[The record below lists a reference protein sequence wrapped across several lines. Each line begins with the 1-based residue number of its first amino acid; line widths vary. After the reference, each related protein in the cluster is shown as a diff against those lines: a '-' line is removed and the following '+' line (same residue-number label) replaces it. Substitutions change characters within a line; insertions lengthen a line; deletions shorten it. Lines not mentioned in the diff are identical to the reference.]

1 MTAGLTQ
8 QLGTFLADVV
18 ANGTPDAVRE
28 AAKDGLIDSVGCMV
42 AGSTDEAVC
51 IALEALPPPPGGQAR
66 LWFSKRTTSAD
77 HAALINGIAT
87 HVLDYDD
94 SCLRGHPSAVLVP
107 AIYAVAQERGSSGTQ
122 LLDAYIAGYEV
133 WAELVNRERGFHQM
147 KGWHPTGIFGSI
159 AAAAACAVL
168 YGLDA
173 QRSAWAMG
181 LGASQSSGLMSNF
194 GAMSKSFHVGRAA
207 QAGVVAARLA
217 SHGFTASHD
226 AIEHPR
232 GYLAAVSPTGDV
244 DLERPAD
251 RLGRDWQLLP
261 RRVNLKK
268 YPTCYYTHRALDAM
282 LQMLAENPVTAD
294 AVERIDVTLSKE
306 HALALRN
313 AQPQTALA
321 AKFSMQFAMACA
333 VIVGKVG
340 LAELTDAFVCHEDIQ
355 ALMRKVTITI
365 DTRYDP
371 ETPGAAYEDR
381 VTLFVRG
388 MPERSRAAHHAT
400 GHAQLPL
407 PPSHLQ
413 RKFIDCLAF
422 GGYQGDAQ
430 AFLAQLLRLEDV
442 AVIS

>member
-8 QLGTFLADVV
+8 QLGAFVADVA
-18 ANGTPDAVRE
+18 ANGTPDTVRE

-42 AGSTDEAVC
+42 AGSTDEAVR
-51 IALEALPPPPGGQAR
+51 IALEALPPPPGGRAR
-66 LWFSKRTTSAD
+66 LWFSDRTTSAD
-77 HAALINGIAT
+77 HAALINGIAA

-107 AIYAVAQERGSSGTQ
+107 AIYAVAQERGSSGKQ
-122 LLDAYIAGYEV
+122 LIDAYIAGYEV
-133 WAELVNRERGFHQM
+133 WAELVDRERGFHQM

-159 AAAAACAVL
+159 AAAAGCAVL

-173 QRSAWAMG
+173 QRSAWAIG
-181 LGASQSSGLMSNF
+181 LGASQSGGLMSNF

-207 QAGVVAARLA
+207 QAGVVAARMAL
-217 SHGFTASHD
+217 HGFTASDD

-232 GYLAAVSPTGDV
+232 GFLAAVSPTGDV
-244 DLERPAD
+244 DRDRPAD
-251 RLGRDWQLLP
+251 RLGRDWQLVP

-268 YPTCYYTHRALDAM
+268 YPTCYYTHRSLDAV
-282 LQMLAENPVTAD
+282 LSMLAETPVAAN
-294 AVERIDVTLSKE
+294 AVERIDVTLSQE

-333 VIVGKVG
+333 VIEGKVG
-340 LAELTDAFVCHEDIQ
+340 LAELTDAFVCREDIQ

-388 MPERSRAAHHAT
+388 MPERSRAVHHAT
-400 GHAQLPL
+400 GHARLPL

-413 RKFIDCLAF
+413 SKFIDCLAF
-422 GGYQGDAQ
+422 GGYRGDAQ
-430 AFLAQLLRLEDV
+430 AFLTQLLRLENV